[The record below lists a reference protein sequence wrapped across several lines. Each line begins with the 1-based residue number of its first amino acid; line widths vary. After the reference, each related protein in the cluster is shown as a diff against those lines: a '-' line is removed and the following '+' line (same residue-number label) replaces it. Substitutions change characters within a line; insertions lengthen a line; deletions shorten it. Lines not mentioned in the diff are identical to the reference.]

1 MSTER
6 NCPPAPPDE
15 TENTKS
21 GCMGRRDFL
30 LLGGA
35 AATTVVLAS
44 LPGFAG
50 TKQAVALRVAAY
62 PRQRLGR
69 LSRLLV
75 HEPLEFHYPYDH
87 PHCTSFLVKLG
98 APAGGGVGPEQDV
111 VAFNALCTHQGGL
124 LSGMYDAT
132 YRVAGPCPMHLS
144 TFDLTRHGLVVA
156 GHATQG
162 LPQVVLETDG
172 DILYA
177 TGVMGLVYGFS
188 SNLPRN
194 WKEAS

>member
-1 MSTER
+1 MSATGDL
-6 NCPPAPPDE
+6 PPVPPEE
-15 TENTKS
+15 TKTA
-21 GCMGRRDFL
+21 CVGRREFL

-35 AATTVVLAS
+35 ATTTIVLAS
-44 LPGFAG
+44 LPGCTGAE
-50 TKQAVALRVAAY
+50 QAAALRVAAY
-62 PRQRLGR
+62 PRQRIGR
-69 LSRLLV
+69 LSRLVV
-75 HEPLEFHYPYDH
+75 HEPVEFHYPYDH

-98 APAGGGVGPEQDV
+98 APAGGGVGPEQDI

-144 TFDLTRHGLVVA
+144 TFDLTRHGMVVA

-162 LPQVVLETDG
+162 LPQVVLEVDG
-172 DILYA
+172 GTLYA